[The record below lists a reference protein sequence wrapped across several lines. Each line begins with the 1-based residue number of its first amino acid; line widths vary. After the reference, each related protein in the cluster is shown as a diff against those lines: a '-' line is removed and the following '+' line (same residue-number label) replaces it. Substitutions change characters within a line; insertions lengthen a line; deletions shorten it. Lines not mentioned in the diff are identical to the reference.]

1 MIEDDFKAF
10 VKWGGLVAAV
20 ILLIIVMSITLIPG
34 CNRTATSFW
43 AGATGAD
50 WIVVQYSYDGSP
62 INCWKLNGVSVSNE
76 TQSDGVY
83 WKDENGHLIHIAGWY
98 NRVQVSG
105 GRFEEAA
112 ELLGVDAKK
121 ITNGKYLQ

>member
-1 MIEDDFKAF
+1 MIDDDLKTFTK
-10 VKWGGLVAAV
+10 VGGVIVLIVIAIVAACV
-20 ILLIIVMSITLIPG
+20 LFIPG
-34 CNRTATSFW
+34 CNRTATSVW

-62 INCWKLNGVSVSNE
+62 INCWKLKGVSVSNE

-121 ITNGKYLQ
+121 ITNGKYLP